1 MSGRRVAVL
10 GATGLV
16 GREMLYTLEQRN
28 FPVSEL
34 IPLASPR
41 SAGKKVVFNGEEI
54 TVRAVSED
62 SFKGVDIALFSAGG
76 KTSKQWRPS
85 PRRAARS
92 SLTTAPPGAWTPKC
106 RSSFPR

>member
-1 MSGRRVAVL
+1 MSGKKVAVL

-41 SAGKKVVFNGEEI
+41 SEGKKIKFRGEDV
-54 TVRAVSED
+54 TVHAVNED
-62 SFKGVDIALFSAGG
+62 SFKGVDVALFSAGG
-76 KTSKQWRPS
+76 GTSKKWAPVAAASGAIVVDNSSAWRMDPE
-85 PRRAARS
+85 
-92 SLTTAPPGAWTPKC
+92 
-106 RSSFPR
+106 